1 MDIPQIHHLLKGFQF
16 KRLIILLFC
25 GSSLQNIEIHLVKL
39 HAVNFVIPGNDAHPD
54 GCPGFAFPDS
64 RRRVIY
70 QVFRQKML
78 VQFVKRN
85 FQEFGKISQF
95 VPIFQNC
102 CRGSFGEPQH
112 IEILRHRIYH
122 NTQFRPK
129 SIISLLYGDW
139 V

>member
-39 HAVNFVIPGNDAHPD
+39 HAVNFVIPGNDAHQNR
-54 GCPGFAFPDS
+54 CLGFAFPDS

-78 VQFVKRN
+78 VQFVKWN
-85 FQEFGKISQF
+85 FQELGKISQF
-95 VPIFQNC
+95 VLIFHNG
-102 CRGSFGEPQH
+102 CRGAFSEPQH

-122 NTQFRPK
+122 DTQFEPK
-129 SIISLLYGDW
+129 SIISLLCGD
-139 V
+139 